1 MHIKGRLLAILLTI
15 TMASLAIL
23 GGKQEIRFRE
33 KENQS
38 EETAWTS
45 KKETIYV
52 WYADAALESYLS
64 SAAVSFGEQ
73 EGVRVIPVHKN
84 TTELLQDAYDATL
97 DPEKQQPDAFVIN
110 NDELAKAYLSG
121 LADEAVSPSGLLSEA
136 WFPKSALSAVTYH
149 GKKVAYPFYYET
161 TLLVYNKDYLDM
173 WVRQQ
178 ADRQT
183 IAALGLTEED
193 EEVVTDTSF
202 VAENGIPMT
211 VEGLLQF
218 ADTFDAPEGVEGV
231 MKWDVEDIFYN
242 YWIVGEYL
250 VVGGE
255 SGDDS
260 DNVNIYNEETVA
272 CLETYQALNQFFFIE
287 AGTVT
292 SESALQDFIEGKLV
306 FTIGTTDVLRK
317 LEKAA
322 EEGEFVYDY
331 GIAVLPDISGT
342 LKSRTLSVTK
352 ALAINGFSEHKELA
366 NRFAEYLTCR
376 HSSELYPKTGLMGS
390 SLTASRGDA
399 MLTICEEQYAKSV
412 SLPKMMEI
420 GNLWLQLEAV
430 FSKAWDGEEILPLL
444 QELEK
449 QISTQ
454 ITEE

>member
-1 MHIKGRLLAILLTI
+1 MHIKGRLFAILLTVV
-15 TMASLAIL
+15 MASGAIL

-33 KENQS
+33 KESQA
-38 EETAWTS
+38 EETVWTS

-52 WYADAALESYLS
+52 WYADADLESYLS

-73 EGVRVIPVHKN
+73 EGVRVIPVHKT
-84 TTELLQDAYDATL
+84 TTELLQEAYEATM
-97 DPEKQQPDAFVIN
+97 DPEKQKPDALVIN

-121 LADEAVSPSGLLSEA
+121 MADEAVSPSGLFAEA

-178 ADRQT
+178 ADRQA

-193 EEVVTDTSF
+193 EEAVTDTTF
-202 VAENGIPMT
+202 VGEDGVPMT

-250 VVGGE
+250 IVGGE

-260 DNVNIYNEETVA
+260 DDVNIYNEETMA
-272 CLETYQALNQFFFIE
+272 CLQTYQALNQFFFIE
-287 AGTVT
+287 AGSVT

-306 FTIGTTDVLRK
+306 FTIGTTDVLKK
-317 LEKAA
+317 LEKAT
-322 EEGEFVYDY
+322 EDGEFDY
-331 GIAVLPDISGT
+331 EYGVAVLPDVSDT

-366 NRFAEYLTCR
+366 NRFAEYVTCK
-376 HSSELYPKTGLMGS
+376 HAADLYPKTGKMAA

-399 MLTICEEQYAKSV
+399 LLSICEQQYAKSV

-430 FSKAWDGEEILPLL
+430 FSKAWNGEEILPLL
-444 QELEK
+444 QDLEK